1 MKSFQQFILEANA
14 QDQLGRVGLAVS
26 IDMPDNLYI
35 HDKAYNT
42 SKIFKLFTKEEK
54 ADVEDIPVFNYA
66 NWKIEKMISDGWNPE
81 LVYNKIEAKERV
93 SSKVEWHKLH
103 EGSSF
108 IPKVAYDAKG
118 LKDLEFPIVAKPDNR
133 YAGQG
138 IVVFKTQED
147 VDNANLSNFEVF
159 SEKIDIKEE
168 FRLFCWR
175 GEPLMLLKRIPA
187 DEKTKTLD
195 KTADDKLKFNYEK
208 QPDGA
213 HEPFNDVIAEFSKV
227 HDDLDFYT
235 MDVVLDKDDKPFII
249 EMSSEP
255 GPIFSVL
262 SHVYGYI
269 YEDFYG
275 EPLLP
280 ETKKIIDTYIKEDI
294 EQLIKSEKGR
304 FSVK

>member
-1 MKSFQQFILEANA
+1 MKSFKQFILENKA

-26 IDMPDNLYI
+26 IDMPDNVYI

-42 SKIFKLFTKEEK
+42 GKIFKLFTKDEK
-54 ADVEDIPVFNYA
+54 AKPAEMPVFNYA
-66 NWKIEKMISDGWNPE
+66 NWKIEKMIEDGWNPE

-103 EGSSF
+103 EGSTF
-108 IPKVAYDAKG
+108 IPRVAYDAEG

-138 IVVFKTQED
+138 IVVFKEQSD
-147 VDNANLSNFEVF
+147 VDSANLEEFEVF

-187 DEKTKTLD
+187 DEKTKSLD
-195 KTADDKLKFNYEK
+195 KKADDKLKFNYEK
-208 QPDGA
+208 QADGD
-213 HEPFNDVIAEFSKV
+213 HWHFNDLIAEFAAV

-235 MDVVLDKDDKPFII
+235 MDVVIDEDDKPFII

-255 GPIFSVL
+255 GPIYGVL
-262 SHVYGYI
+262 SNVYEYI

-275 EPLLP
+275 ESLLP

-294 EQLIKSEKGR
+294 ETLIKSEKER

>member
-1 MKSFQQFILEANA
+1 MRSFKQFILENKA

-26 IDMPDNLYI
+26 VDMPDNLYI
-35 HDKAYNT
+35 HDKAYNVG
-42 SKIFKLFTKEEK
+42 KLFKLFTKGEK
-54 ADVEDIPVFNYA
+54 AEPAEMPVFNYA
-66 NWKIEKMISDGWNPE
+66 NWKIEKMIEDGWNPE

-103 EGSSF
+103 EGSKF
-108 IPKVAYDAKG
+108 IPNVAYDAKG

-138 IVVFKTQED
+138 IVVFKEQSD
-147 VDNANLSNFEVF
+147 VDSANLEEFEVF

-195 KTADDKLKFNYEK
+195 KKADDKLKFNYEK
-208 QPDGA
+208 QAEGA

-235 MDVVLDKDDKPFII
+235 MDVVIDEDDKPFII

-255 GPIFSVL
+255 GPIFGVL
-262 SHVYGYI
+262 LNIYEYI

-275 EPLLP
+275 ESLLP

-294 EQLIKSEKGR
+294 ETLIKSEKER

>member
-1 MKSFQQFILEANA
+1 MKSFEQFILENKA

-26 IDMPDNLYI
+26 VDMPDNVYI
-35 HDKAYNT
+35 HDSKYNIG
-42 SKIFKLFTKEEK
+42 KIFKLLTKEEK
-54 ADVEDIPVFNYA
+54 AEPTDMPVFNYA
-66 NWKIEKMISDGWNPE
+66 NWKIEKMIADGWDPE

-93 SSKVEWHKLH
+93 SSKVDWHKLH
-103 EGSSF
+103 EGSEF
-108 IPKVAYDAKG
+108 IPKVAYDAEG

-147 VDNANLSNFEVF
+147 VDNADLKQFEVF
-159 SEKIDIKEE
+159 SEKINIKEE

-175 GEPLMLLKRIPA
+175 GEPLMLLKRIAA

-195 KTADDKLKFNYEK
+195 KDVDDKLKFNYEK
-208 QPDGA
+208 QPGGSHKPFSDLIVEFAGV
-213 HEPFNDVIAEFSKV
+213 HE
-227 HDDLDFYT
+227 DLDFYT
-235 MDVVLDKDDKPFII
+235 MDVVIDEDDKPFII

-255 GPIFSVL
+255 GPIYGIL
-262 SHVYGYI
+262 SYVYGYI

-275 EPLLP
+275 EALLP
-280 ETKKIIDTYIKEDI
+280 ETKKIIDTYIKEDVD
-294 EQLIKSEKGR
+294 QLIKSEKGR